1 MYAVALWDWIICLP
15 KEYRRIYK
23 APRSLIKVLYYF
35 NRYYT
40 LANLLF
46 VLYGFN
52 AQMTTAECDKFYK
65 WEPGVASFTTIFAEA
80 ILVVRTY
87 ALWGRNKYILA
98 VLLTGLTI
106 ECVVLFFAVT
116 QFHAVPTRDPTDP
129 TSRGAC
135 IAGGGPGGHDW
146 SMAYW
151 VSPIVMDT
159 LMLILTSI
167 RVGQPALHS
176 QFIQIADLPL
186 LKQALQYRNK
196 GVKSSVFQ
204 TFVKDG
210 ILYFVVVFGV
220 NLINTIF
227 YSLPSP
233 ALQAINSPM
242 SLLMTSIMCSHIVLS
257 LRGEEKEEMEA
268 VSKDW
273 QVNTFLKKKK
283 EQRSGATATQ
293 EKNSAHHHE
302 FNNEGIYRNGINM
315 HPFSISAPSAQHPS
329 DTYSASLDMNS
340 SGLIPSEGFMNPTY
354 EGVQVDIEHG
364 RNYDEEKSA
373 INDSQ
378 TKLEV
383 LSKS

>member
-1 MYAVALWDWIICLP
+1 MGSPLDAHTIKLINVTQTYFAAMYAVALWDWVISLP

-23 APRSLIKVLYYF
+23 APMSLIKVLYYC

-40 LANLLF
+40 LANLVV

-52 AQMTTAECDKFYK
+52 SMMTETECQRFYK
-65 WEPGVASFTTIFAEA
+65 WEPGLASFTTIFAEA

-87 ALWGRNKYILA
+87 ALWGKNKYILA
-98 VLLTGLTI
+98 VLLIGLIT
-106 ECVVLFFAVT
+106 ECFVLFFAVT

-129 TSRGAC
+129 SSRGAC

-159 LMLILTSI
+159 LMLILTSV
-167 RVGQPALHS
+167 R
-176 QFIQIADLPL
+176 
-186 LKQALQYRNK
+186 ALQYRHR
-196 GVKSSVFQ
+196 GVNSSIFS

-227 YSLPSP
+227 YSLPSQ

-257 LRGEEKEEMEA
+257 LRGEEKADMEA

-273 QVNTFLKKKK
+273 QINTFLKKKRG
-283 EQRSGATATQ
+283 ERSGGSD
-293 EKNSAHHHE
+293 EKKEGSHLRT
-302 FNNEGIYRNGINM
+302 FNDEDIYRNGIGM
-315 HPFSISAPSAQHPS
+315 HPFSISDPSGHAS
-329 DTYSASLDMNS
+329 DPYSGGLNLNS
-340 SGLIPSEGFMNPTY
+340 SGLIPSDGYLHQKY
-354 EGVQVDIEHG
+354 EGVQVDVEHG
-364 RNYDEEKSA
+364 HKYDDEKSS
-373 INDSQ
+373 ITENP
-378 TKLEV
+378 TKQVEIFE
-383 LSKS
+383 KA